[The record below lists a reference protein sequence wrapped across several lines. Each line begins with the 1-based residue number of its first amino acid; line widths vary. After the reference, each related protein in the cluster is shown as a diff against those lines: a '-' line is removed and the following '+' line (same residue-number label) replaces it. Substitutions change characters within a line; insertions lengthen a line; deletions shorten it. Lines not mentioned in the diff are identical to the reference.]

1 MRGSGLFTKEFI
13 LSIGG
18 EDDPEMEE
26 MIRVLNLLTGL
37 WGEEATGHMQKF
49 LNIVKSRTDELSLRM
64 TTSEKGS
71 GIVETLKPVGSSVA
85 SKKAPDN
92 IKTQAKEIDK
102 LKQEAVAMEKKY
114 QDLEKKHSELK
125 ATKQDTD
132 TEKLKLIIASY
143 NKKCREMDSNR
154 DETSRHFVW
163 FNEQLLIHSTVK
175 SEFERQISA
184 KTKEI
189 EELKRQLV
197 NDSLKVFFIWFT
209 KHKNKDTFSK
219 QIYTICVLQETLHID
234 LIKKD
239 FQEQLQRKGRGSESS
254 FQVSTIFFFY
264 KPKQTL
270 T

>member
-37 WGEEATGHMQKF
+37 WGEVATGHMQKF

-71 GIVETLKPVGSSVA
+71 GIVETLKPTGSSVA

-102 LKQEAVAMEKKY
+102 LKQEAVEMEKKY

-125 ATKQDTD
+125 ATTKQDTA

-163 FNEQLLIHSTVK
+163 FNEQLLIHSTVR

-209 KHKNKDTFSK
+209 
-219 QIYTICVLQETLHID
+219 
-234 LIKKD
+234 
-239 FQEQLQRKGRGSESS
+239 
-254 FQVSTIFFFY
+254 
-264 KPKQTL
+264 
-270 T
+270 